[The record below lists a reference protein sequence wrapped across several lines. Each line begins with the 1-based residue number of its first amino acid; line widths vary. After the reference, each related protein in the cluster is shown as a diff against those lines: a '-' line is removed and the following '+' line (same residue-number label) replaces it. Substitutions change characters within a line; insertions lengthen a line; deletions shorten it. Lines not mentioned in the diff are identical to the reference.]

1 MYGRGQRKKM
11 VTFDDK
17 QSIIMPRLKRI
28 KNKHEHVIQITRD
41 LWWMGRCGKEISEL
55 GTNLTMSKVY
65 I

>member
-1 MYGRGQRKKM
+1 M
-11 VTFDDK
+11 VTFDNR
-17 QSIIMPRLKRI
+17 QSIIMPRQE
-28 KNKHEHVIQITRD
+28 NQEYEHVIQITRD